1 MLDILLLLGVIGAA
15 LAFGGAA
22 LLRFVRNFNHREV
35 SPAPMSPIGASA
47 AIPHDLVFLHGGT
60 RIELD
65 SQANTITFVR
75 CHLGN
80 GFWTLRS
87 SPTFTCP
94 LSEVVDVYHQPHR
107 ESGRGTSYETRIVTN
122 HGKAS
127 IFLPAHAPQDAQLKL
142 IRQALA
148 PICTATPSAG
158 FTQSPMFVL
167 VLGFIGGAI
176 ALLGILVFLYFGT
189 G

>member
-15 LAFGGAA
+15 LAVGGAA

-87 SPTFTCP
+87 SPTFTISHIEKAAEERP
-94 LSEVVDVYHQPHR
+94 TKLASLRITEKHR
-107 ESGRGTSYETRIVTN
+107 FSCLPTHRKTR
-122 HGKAS
+122 S
-127 IFLPAHAPQDAQLKL
+127 
-142 IRQALA
+142 
-148 PICTATPSAG
+148 
-158 FTQSPMFVL
+158 
-167 VLGFIGGAI
+167 
-176 ALLGILVFLYFGT
+176 
-189 G
+189 